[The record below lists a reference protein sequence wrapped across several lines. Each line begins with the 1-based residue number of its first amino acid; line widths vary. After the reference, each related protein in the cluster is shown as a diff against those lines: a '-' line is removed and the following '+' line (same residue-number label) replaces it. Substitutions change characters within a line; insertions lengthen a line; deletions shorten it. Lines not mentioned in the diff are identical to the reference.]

1 MEPHSDNIVANP
13 YVMVG
18 SDRVFAEPWDPMSW
32 YELQRRG
39 SFPIFME
46 MYRKKG
52 VPVEEIVR
60 RNTSLAAE
68 QFNILDRGLLK
79 PGMKADISVIDL
91 DRYHYPAPYEID
103 YSNSTAVAEGVEYVL
118 VNGTVTLDQ
127 GQVLAA
133 RAGQV
138 IRRNG

>member
-1 MEPHSDNIVANP
+1 
-13 YVMVG
+13 
-18 SDRVFAEPWDPMSW
+18 
-32 YELQRRG
+32 
-39 SFPIFME
+39 
-46 MYRKKG
+46 
-52 VPVEEIVR
+52 
-60 RNTSLAAE
+60 
-68 QFNILDRGLLK
+68 
-79 PGMKADISVIDL
+79 MKADISVIDL